1 MSLTQLRIV
10 YADRSYNSGPLFADL
25 SKNVIEALAE
35 VFAGWNAGSGQE
47 WPGFL
52 SEKVRSLSVGDFVKI
67 ENDWFQCNSFGWK
80 LVDEAYVA
88 DWLNEFDKRLA
99 EVEATS
105 KWPIFP
111 WSIQSRMV
119 DEKLSPDM

>member
-10 YADRSYNSGPLFADL
+10 YADRSYNSGPTYADL
-25 SKNVIEALAE
+25 SKNFVEALEE
-35 VFAGWNAGSGQE
+35 VFAGWNAGSGRE

-52 SEKVRSLSVGDFVKI
+52 SAKARSLSVGDFVKI
-67 ENDWFQCNSFGWK
+67 DADWFQCNSFGWK
-80 LVDEAYVA
+80 LVDEAHVA
-88 DWLNEFDKRLA
+88 DWLNELDKRLA
-99 EVEATS
+99 EAEATS

>member
-1 MSLTQLRIV
+1 MSLTPLRIV
-10 YADRSYNSGPLFADL
+10 YADRSYDSGPIFADL
-25 SKNVIEALAE
+25 SKNVVEALEE

-52 SEKVRSLSVGDFVKI
+52 SAKVRSLSVGDFVKI
-67 ENDWFQCNSFGWK
+67 ENDWFQYNSFGWK
-80 LVDEAYVA
+80 PVDEVYVVE
-88 DWLNEFDKRLA
+88 WIGEFDKRLA
-99 EVEATS
+99 EAEATS

-119 DEKLSPDM
+119 VEKLLPDM

>member
-25 SKNVIEALAE
+25 SKNVIEALEE
-35 VFAGWNAGSGQE
+35 VFAGWNAGSGRE

-88 DWLNEFDKRLA
+88 DWLNEFDKRLSEA
-99 EVEATS
+99 DATS
-105 KWPIFP
+105 KRPIYP
-111 WSIQSRMV
+111 WFIQSRMV
-119 DEKLSPDM
+119 YEKLLLDM